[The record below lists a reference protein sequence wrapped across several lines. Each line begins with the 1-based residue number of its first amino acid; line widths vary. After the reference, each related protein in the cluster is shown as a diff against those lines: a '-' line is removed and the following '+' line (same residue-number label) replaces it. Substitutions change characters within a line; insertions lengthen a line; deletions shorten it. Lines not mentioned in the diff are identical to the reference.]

1 MGDLEEVQEQMK
13 VDMLDLKE
21 QMASMMKAMLG
32 MKQLMERNV
41 AIIAASTTTEA
52 NPALPTTT
60 HHPIPNIVGRG
71 RNTPGHVSNPHPRYN
86 GGAYPY
92 GLPPNYTPPPMHEDV
107 GHTTPLILEGEP
119 PRHLD
124 DVHENSRE
132 RAQGDVDSYSSFP
145 IEGPAPN
152 ALPQPN
158 ITGEP
163 QNHPT

>member
-71 RNTPGHVSNPHPRYN
+71 RNTPGHANNPHLRYN
-86 GGAYPY
+86 RGAHPY
-92 GLPPNYTPPPMHEDV
+92 GLLPNYTPLTMHEDT
-107 GHTTPLILEGEP
+107 GHITPLILEGQP
-119 PRHLD
+119 PRHPD
-124 DVHENSRE
+124 SAHEDPRE
-132 RAQGDVDSYSSFP
+132 RAHWDVNSYSPFLT
-145 IEGPAPN
+145 EGPAPN
-152 ALPQPN
+152 ALP
-158 ITGEP
+158 
-163 QNHPT
+163 